1 LFATFEQA
9 AKQTQRSPEKTRK
22 RSYIRAL
29 VSPLRHA
36 VVVSSREG
44 KMQTPS
50 ISIYAAAAAVVALLW
65 YLSARR
71 FRMAS
76 TSQELLDLFEERQ
89 AVLEEQATSSSSHD
103 QGKASEFATAAASV
117 DLAPKGDKLGNPFAR
132 CFRLGRESD
141 KPFVP
146 SELCGRLKESHFQ
159 TTSLI

>member
-89 AVLEEQATSSSSHD
+89 AVLEEQATPSSSHD

-117 DLAPKGDKLGNPFAR
+117 VWLRKVTNWETRSLGAFVSAEKATSPLSLRSFAADSKSPI
-132 CFRLGRESD
+132 FRQR
-141 KPFVP
+141 V
-146 SELCGRLKESHFQ
+146 
-159 TTSLI
+159 